1 SLLRG
6 CGCLRHRLCQLP
18 GRMDRKVQA
27 PRYADRRPSQR
38 NARGPT
44 VHTLVSRCRR
54 GDRVHSSCVSVS
66 RQNEVPGQRKSSQ
79 LDELRC
85 RRLHQALEDT
95 MTRMKA
101 LGLMLAGLS
110 LSLTAASASPRHEDV
125 LSEMFAWWN
134 QAFKS
139 PGAFTENAF
148 RRYFTEDAAIV
159 LNGKE
164 SSKGI
169 PELTAQFK
177 RIQSEGGSV
186 EIVLPF
192 REGFQS
198 GDKIF
203 TYHFIRI
210 ERN

>member
-1 SLLRG
+1 
-6 CGCLRHRLCQLP
+6 
-18 GRMDRKVQA
+18 
-27 PRYADRRPSQR
+27 
-38 NARGPT
+38 
-44 VHTLVSRCRR
+44 
-54 GDRVHSSCVSVS
+54 
-66 RQNEVPGQRKSSQ
+66 
-79 LDELRC
+79 
-85 RRLHQALEDT
+85 
-95 MTRMKA
+95 MKA

-169 PELTAQFK
+169 PALTAQFK

-210 ERN
+210 ERNGVHQCLRVMGYALMRHGRIALVNLLRIPEDLSVTPIERECQPRD